1 MSRQQKKSLLVAR
14 QCMLTAPNS
23 ISQLLH
29 SVLSLSLS
37 VVFLSLS
44 LFFFSPPP
52 GNSILYFTHSVV
64 PTKTEE
70 NTANITY
77 K

>member
-14 QCMLTAPNS
+14 QCMLPAPNS

-37 VVFLSLS
+37 VVFLSL
-44 LFFFSPPP
+44 FFFFPPP